1 MPRNVSRAASA
12 LCLSIMFAANGE
24 LSAFAA
30 SPQDALPT
38 STPIKHIVVIF
49 GENKSF
55 DHYFGTYP
63 AATNP
68 TGEPAFKAD
77 PNTPAINGLS
87 PALLNNNPNL
97 NAADGAV
104 ATNPFRLDS

>member
-38 STPIKHIVVIF
+38 STPIKHVVVIF
-49 GENKSF
+49 GENESF

-63 AATNP
+63 NATNP
-68 TGEPAFKAD
+68 PGEPAFNAGS
-77 PNTPAINGLS
+77 NTPTVNGLVTD
-87 PALLNNNPNL
+87 LLNNNPNL
-97 NAADGAV
+97 A
-104 ATNPFRLDS
+104 NPKRL